1 MFELS
6 DYEEVKLTPG
16 QFQEWLQQSVKQING
31 LNRIAEAIVNL
42 KEARLEQK
50 VDHLIEL
57 LETGVHF
64 PDLGFINAKLDL
76 ILGIIDNDDQSKVDQ
91 LASELDQDAGEM
103 NQAINQPK
111 QSEEK

>member
-1 MFELS
+1 MSDFERI
-6 DYEEVKLTPG
+6 ELTSA
-16 QFQEWLQQSVKQING
+16 QFQEWLTQATAQRNA
-31 LNRIAEAIVNL
+31 LARIAEAIVNL